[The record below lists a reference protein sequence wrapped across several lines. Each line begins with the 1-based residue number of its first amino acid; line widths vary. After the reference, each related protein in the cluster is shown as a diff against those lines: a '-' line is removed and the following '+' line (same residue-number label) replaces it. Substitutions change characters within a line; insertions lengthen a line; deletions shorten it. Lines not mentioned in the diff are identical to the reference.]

1 MTVCEISINK
11 SVFDATVKEITN
23 AKNNVAGAKIPP
35 FKLKI
40 TDVNCMEEQLKVI
53 EDLKNVFNLYNEF
66 LETDLKK
73 LQMIGDSMVQH
84 DEHLANQIKNK

>member
-1 MTVCEISINK
+1 MTVGEISINK
-11 SVFDATVKEITN
+11 SVFDAMVMEITN
-23 AKNNVAGAKIPP
+23 AKNNLVEDKIPT

-53 EDLKNVFNLYNEF
+53 EDLQNVFNLYNEF

-73 LQMIGDSMVQH
+73 LQTIGDSMVQH

>member
-1 MTVCEISINK
+1 MGEISINK
-11 SVFDATVKEITN
+11 SVFNAMVKEITN
-23 AKNNVAGAKIPP
+23 AKNDLVGDKIPT

-40 TDVNCMEEQLKVI
+40 TDINCLEEQLKVI

-73 LQMIGDSMVQH
+73 LQTIGDSMVQH